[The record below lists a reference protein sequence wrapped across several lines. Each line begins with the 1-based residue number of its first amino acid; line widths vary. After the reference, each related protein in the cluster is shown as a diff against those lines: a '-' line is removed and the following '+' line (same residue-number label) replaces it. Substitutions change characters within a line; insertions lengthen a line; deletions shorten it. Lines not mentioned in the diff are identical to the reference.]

1 MSTWNNADGGDTSK
15 RAAAAL
21 KSLDAYEE
29 ELRSDEPK
37 DEIHRTGKDGVEVL
51 LSPSKHMRTLKS
63 TKSMEERILNE
74 STLLN
79 REEESQGEAL
89 SDGKEEDKN
98 DLSAKRKSEKQDAL
112 KAIME
117 LRQKSMQAMNE
128 FVKKDSENEP
138 EK

>member
-1 MSTWNNADGGDTSK
+1 
-15 RAAAAL
+15 
-21 KSLDAYEE
+21 
-29 ELRSDEPK
+29 
-37 DEIHRTGKDGVEVL
+37 
-51 LSPSKHMRTLKS
+51 
-63 TKSMEERILNE
+63 MEERILNE